1 MVARL
6 PSLSDAEF
14 NARTLFQ
21 ERDFINPEIREM
33 FNDLGLIESYGSG
46 IGEAKRACEENGSPK
61 IEYKIFEPGVDIT
74 SVRIPMNQK
83 YWEMVHGNLRND
95 SEKMRNEPKKDLHAA
110 IADRGYSRNVESA
123 LIRIVKGL
131 GDSVFPIRT
140 SSSCFVARR
149 IPQRD
154 TSKGSGMTLA

>member
-61 IEYKIFEPGVDIT
+61 IEYKIFEPGVDIA

-83 YWEMVHGNLRND
+83 YGKMVHGNLRND

-110 IADRGYSRNVESA
+110 IADHGYSRNVESA
-123 LIRIVKGL
+123 YLHRGRPRRL
-131 GDSVFPIRT
+131 GFFQFGHRQATRLRAEYRNGIH
-140 SSSCFVARR
+140 
-149 IPQRD
+149 Q
-154 TSKGSGMTLA
+154 KGSGMALA